1 MRVSGVVCGFGGM
14 FLVDLLVVVLTVV
27 FLLFVL
33 LIVPFDVD
41 LNVVVLLVIKGWVVV
56 GIAEDLDL
64 D

>member
-1 MRVSGVVCGFGGM
+1 MNQ
-14 FLVDLLVVVLTVV
+14 TVV